1 MIILCIMK
9 RYTEDLENHKRKE
22 VVVVSK
28 GGYIEIKFL
37 KKGGEMVLRKA
48 IGITLM
54 GIAIVCSMGVNK
66 GNAQGVDESKIT
78 EAFVEAV
85 NREVDLGK
93 PVDELNYRE
102 VYKKLVPIFSKLVLE
117 TIRTVSY
124 THLTLPTI
132 CSV

>member
-1 MIILCIMK
+1 
-9 RYTEDLENHKRKE
+9 
-22 VVVVSK
+22 
-28 GGYIEIKFL
+28 
-37 KKGGEMVLRKA
+37 MVLRKA

-78 EAFVEAV
+78 EAFIEAV

-117 TIRTVSY
+117 TIRIVKERERAEIEPWSVFGALPPNVEEV
-124 THLTLPTI
+124 LTQDDKERIEEEVLKELPKEK
-132 CSV
+132 